1 MLPFTRH
8 LKKVPKPPVYQDS
21 QLRAVYGEREVLE
34 RQERELKWSVRNPG
48 GGTAETTPTGS
59 STGGV
64 GRGGSQ
70 KPALEMMGWC
80 SAQWLWV
87 GGEGV
92 HGGTIHIQGLPG
104 SPNLACPSVGS
115 ISFGKKMF

>member
-1 MLPFTRH
+1 MVCEKSRWWHRRTH
-8 LKKVPKPPVYQDS
+8 TH
-21 QLRAVYGEREVLE
+21 GVLH
-34 RQERELKWSVRNPG
+34 R
-48 GGTAETTPTGS
+48 
-59 STGGV
+59 GV

-92 HGGTIHIQGLPG
+92 HGGTIHTQGLPG
-104 SPNLACPSVGS
+104 SPNLACPSVRS